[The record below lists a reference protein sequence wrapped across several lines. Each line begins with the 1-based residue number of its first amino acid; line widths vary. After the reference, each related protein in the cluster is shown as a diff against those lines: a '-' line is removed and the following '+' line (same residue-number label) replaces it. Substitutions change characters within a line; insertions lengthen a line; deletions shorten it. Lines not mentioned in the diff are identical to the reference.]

1 MVFSMLTL
9 KHLVAFFAL
18 STSYPFTGYAADI
31 SKQQEQDFKAY
42 LGQIS
47 TAEAIDD
54 PIQRCIA
61 YPALPGIV
69 WTEEH
74 IKAHC
79 RYHHEP
85 ILSFEK
91 MQELA
96 NKGDFQTLEAT
107 FTDYQ
112 MRHERTEN
120 QSEIIHRAFEQISTE
135 HAGDLTAAWLAH
147 SPENVF
153 AITARAEYLR
163 TMAWKARGAKY
174 SADTSK
180 ARLKNMSAIVQQ
192 AIPLYQKAIK
202 LDPKL
207 LPAYIGLLNI
217 AMADSE
223 ELIERRAKEQ
233 GLQADPECSDLMR
246 NILTSL
252 KPRWGGD
259 YKQML
264 QFTETTVEPSIKN
277 RPLNGQYMAT
287 IFEDIIDTF
296 STKNSDDSNLMHAI
310 SEGLK
315 YGANEDLMDEAEG
328 IYDKT
333 ERYDLSYMFIA
344 QVIRFRGGEQADY
357 NNLGNMLANYEY
369 YPAAQKFLEKALELD
384 PNDSYAQYNL
394 AQLHKINKN
403 YGKSIEYAKKSRN
416 NPIHRLDSQLILIE
430 SLLRQERW
438 GEALPEAV
446 QISIEFPKSQ
456 DAWAL
461 RLQCE
466 LDLKKNA
473 DAKKSLQNLIEVK
486 DPKDSYYDSLIDSS
500 SSYLKNMN

>member
-1 MVFSMLTL
+1 MFTL
-9 KHLVAFFAL
+9 KHLFAFLAL
-18 STSYPFTGYAADI
+18 STSYPFSGNAADI
-31 SKQQEQDFKAY
+31 SKQQEQDFKTY
-42 LGQIS
+42 LGRVA

-69 WTEEH
+69 WTDEH

-85 ILSFEK
+85 ILSFEN

-112 MRHERTEN
+112 MRHERTED

-135 HAGDLTAAWLAH
+135 HAGELTAAWLAH

-163 TMAWKARGAKY
+163 TMAWKARGARY
-174 SADTSK
+174 SADTPK
-180 ARLKNMSAIVQQ
+180 AQMNVMSAIVQQ

-233 GLQADPECSDLMR
+233 GLQADPECAELMR
-246 NILTSL
+246 TILTSL

-259 YKQML
+259 YNQML
-264 QFTETTVEPSIKN
+264 QFTEKTVKPSTKN

-287 IFEDIIDTF
+287 IFEDIIDTY

-328 IYDKT
+328 IYEKI
-333 ERYDLSYMFIA
+333 ERYDLRYMFIA
-344 QVIRFRGGEQADY
+344 QVIRFRGGKLADY
-357 NNLGNMLANYEY
+357 NNLGNMLANFEY

-384 PNDSYAQYNL
+384 PNNSYAQFNL
-394 AQLHKINKN
+394 AKLYLFNKN
-403 YGKSIEYAKKSRN
+403 YGKAIEYAKKSSN
-416 NPIHRLDSQLILIE
+416 SPIHRLESQLIMIE
-430 SLLRQERW
+430 SLIHLERW
-438 GEALPEAV
+438 NEALPESV
-446 QISIEFPKSQ
+446 QATIEFPNSIV
-456 DAWAL
+456 AWAA

-466 LDLKKNA
+466 LHLKENTA
-473 DAKKSLQNLIEVK
+473 AKKSLQSLIEVK
-486 DPKDSYYDSLIDSS
+486 DPKDTFYDNLIDSAS
-500 SSYLKNMN
+500 AYLKSVN

>member
-1 MVFSMLTL
+1 MPAL
-9 KHLVAFFAL
+9 KHFVAFFVL
-18 STSYPFTGYAADI
+18 SVSCPFKGHAADI

-42 LGQIS
+42 LGRIAA
-47 TAEAIDD
+47 AEAIAD
-54 PIQRCIA
+54 PVQRCIA

-69 WTEEH
+69 WTETH

-79 RYHHEP
+79 LYHHEP
-85 ILSFEK
+85 VLSLK
-91 MQELA
+91 DMQELA
-96 NKGDFQTLEAT
+96 NKGDFRTLEAA
-107 FTDYQ
+107 FADYQ

-120 QSEIIHRAFEQISTE
+120 QSEIIHRAFEQISTK
-135 HAGDLTAAWLAH
+135 HAGDFTAAWLAH

-163 TMAWKARGAKY
+163 AMAWEARGGRA

-180 ARLKNMSAIVQQ
+180 SRFKNMSTIIQQ
-192 AIPLYQKAIK
+192 STPLYQKAIK
-202 LDPKL
+202 LDPKV
-207 LPAYIGLLNI
+207 LPAYIGMLNT
-217 AMADSE
+217 AMMDSD

-264 QFTETTVEPSIKN
+264 LFTETTVKPSIKN
-277 RPLNGQYMAT
+277 RPLNGQYMAS
-287 IFEDIIDTF
+287 IFEDIIDANT
-296 STKNSDDSNLMHAI
+296 SKDSDDSSFLHAI

-315 YGANEDLMDEAEG
+315 YGANEDLMEEAER

-333 ERYDLSYMFIA
+333 DRYDLGYMYIA
-344 QVIRFRGGEQADY
+344 QVVRFRGGVKEDY
-357 NNLGNMLANYEY
+357 NNLGTILANFGY
-369 YPAAQKFLEKALELD
+369 YPTAVKFFEKALELNPD
-384 PNDSYAQYNL
+384 DSYAQINL
-394 AQLHKINKN
+394 ARVYSDLRN
-403 YGKSIEYAKKSRN
+403 YDKAIVYAKESRD

-430 SLLRQERW
+430 SLLRLERW
-438 GEALPEAV
+438 GDALPEAV
-446 QISIEFPKSQ
+446 QVTVEFPKSQ

-466 LDLKKNA
+466 LNLEQYA
-473 DAKKSLQNLIEVK
+473 DANKSLQSLFETK
-486 DPKDSYYDSLIDSS
+486 DPKDPHYDSLIDSVS
-500 SSYLKNMN
+500 SFLKSVN